1 MYEES
6 NGLSEIFPA
15 PRSTGSQFFRLQ
27 TPLRNGLRHGLI
39 ALTFSSSLLLPGLGC
54 KRGDGAAALKRLA
67 SRDDSVPAPP
77 AAPKFGGQEAL
88 TLKRLQTYTG
98 EVPEFTAITVL
109 PGRGMDIASI
119 KAFLPGRG
127 ETELLNAPSL
137 SQIAALMTG
146 TGADSHGEANATAG
160 GAFLVPFANPLA
172 GAVSADGKNLAVNVH
187 GKSVSLPVMID
198 PDRPA
203 APPMA
208 RFGLLSPMS
217 TSIPQINTMPD
228 GSEGR
233 ATYETGNFG
242 GHWPGKLQV
251 TVSTLLSGRAIDL
264 LISSTNIGSEPVPV
278 SSGWYPRL
286 AIPSGNRAQATVR
299 LPKTSTAGNLSSSS
313 DGFNARQGKALGA
326 QDLDVTLVNPKP
338 SLFDNG
344 PTVELRDPAIDYGL
358 RVVGMSASING
369 IRVLAPSGKNWVV
382 VSPVANLTDS
392 SGKPLDAENAN
403 DLMLAPGKTLQ
414 WRVRLELFMPS
425 TQVKAADDAST
436 FAPVPARP

>member
-1 MYEES
+1 M
-6 NGLSEIFPA
+6 SEIFPA
-15 PRSTGSQFFRLQ
+15 PRSTGPQIFRFP
-27 TPLRNGLRHGLI
+27 TPRWNGLRHGLV
-39 ALTFSSSLLLPGLGC
+39 ALTLSSSLLFPGLGC

-67 SRDDSVPAPP
+67 STDDSGPALP
-77 AAPKFGGQEAL
+77 ALPKFGGQEAL
-88 TLKRLQTYTG
+88 TLKRLQTYSG
-98 EVPEFTAITVL
+98 EVPEFTAVTVL

-119 KAFLPGRG
+119 KAYLPGRG
-127 ETELLNAPSL
+127 ETELLSAPSL

-146 TGADSHGEANATAG
+146 ADTDSHGEANLRAG

-172 GAVSADGKNLAVNVH
+172 GALNADGKNLAVNVH
-187 GKSVSLPVMID
+187 GKTVSLPVVID
-198 PDRPA
+198 PDHPA

-208 RFGLLSPMS
+208 RFGLLNLLT

-264 LISSTNIGSEPVPV
+264 VIASTNTGSEPVPV
-278 SSGWYPRL
+278 SAGWYPRL
-286 AIPSGNRAQATVR
+286 AIPSGNRAQATLR
-299 LPKTSTAGNLSSSS
+299 LPKTSIAGNLSSSS
-313 DGFNARQGKALGA
+313 DGFNARMGKALGA
-326 QDLDVTLVNPKP
+326 QDLDVTLVSPKP
-338 SLFDNG
+338 ALFDNG

-369 IRVLAPSGKNWVV
+369 IRVFAPSGKNWIV
-382 VSPVANLTDS
+382 VSPIANPTDS
-392 SGKPLDAENAN
+392 SGKPLDADKAD

-414 WRVRLELFMPS
+414 WRVRLELFIPS
-425 TQVKAADDAST
+425 AQVKAANDSST
-436 FAPVPARP
+436 FDPVPARP

>member
-1 MYEES
+1 M
-6 NGLSEIFPA
+6 
-15 PRSTGSQFFRLQ
+15 
-27 TPLRNGLRHGLI
+27 
-39 ALTFSSSLLLPGLGC
+39 
-54 KRGDGAAALKRLA
+54 
-67 SRDDSVPAPP
+67 
-77 AAPKFGGQEAL
+77 
-88 TLKRLQTYTG
+88 KRLQTYSG
-98 EVPEFTAITVL
+98 EVPEFIAITVL

-119 KAFLPGRG
+119 KAYLPGRG

-146 TGADSHGEANATAG
+146 TDADSHGEANAIAG

-172 GAVSADGKNLAVNVH
+172 GSVSADGKNLVVNVH
-187 GKSVSLPVMID
+187 GKAVSLPVVID

-264 LISSTNIGSEPVPV
+264 VISSTNIGSEPVPV

-299 LPKTSTAGNLSSSS
+299 LPKTSIGGNLSTS
-313 DGFNARQGKALGA
+313 DGFNARLGKAFGT
-326 QDLDVTLVNPKP
+326 QDLDVTLINPKP
-338 SLFDNG
+338 ALFDNG

-369 IRVLAPSGKNWVV
+369 IRVFAPSGKNWIV
-382 VSPVANLTDS
+382 VSPVANPTDS
-392 SGKPLDAENAN
+392 SGKPLDSEKAD

-414 WRVRLELFMPS
+414 WRVRLELFIPS
-425 TQVKAADDAST
+425 AQVKSVSDGST
-436 FAPVPARP
+436 FDPVPARP

>member
-1 MYEES
+1 M
-6 NGLSEIFPA
+6 
-15 PRSTGSQFFRLQ
+15 
-27 TPLRNGLRHGLI
+27 
-39 ALTFSSSLLLPGLGC
+39 
-54 KRGDGAAALKRLA
+54 
-67 SRDDSVPAPP
+67 
-77 AAPKFGGQEAL
+77 
-88 TLKRLQTYTG
+88 KRLQTYTG

-119 KAFLPGRG
+119 KAYLPGRG
-127 ETELLNAPSL
+127 ETELLSAPSL

-146 TGADSHGEANATAG
+146 TGSDSHGEANVGIG

-172 GAVSADGKNLAVNVH
+172 GAVSADGKSLSANVH
-187 GKSVSLPVMID
+187 GRSVSLPVVAD
-198 PDRPA
+198 PDHPA

-208 RFGLLSPMS
+208 RFGLLSLMS
-217 TSIPQINTMPD
+217 TSIPQVNTMPD

-251 TVSTLLSGRAIDL
+251 TVSALLSGRAIDL
-264 LISSTNIGSEPVPV
+264 LVSSTNTGSEPVPV
-278 SSGWYPRL
+278 STGWYPRL

-299 LPKTSTAGNLSSSS
+299 LPKTSIAGNISSSS

-326 QDLDVTLVNPKP
+326 QDLEVTLVNPKP
-338 SLFDNG
+338 ALFDNG

-369 IRVLAPSGKNWVV
+369 IRVFAPSGKNWIV
-382 VSPVANLTDS
+382 VSPIANPTDS
-392 SGKPLDAENAN
+392 SGKPLDGENAD

-414 WRVRLELFMPS
+414 WRVRLELFIPS
-425 TQVKAADDAST
+425 TQVKAANGSST
-436 FAPVPARP
+436 FDPIPARP

>member
-1 MYEES
+1 
-6 NGLSEIFPA
+6 LFEIFPA
-15 PRSTGSQFFRLQ
+15 ARSNGSQVFRFQ
-27 TPLRNGLRHGLI
+27 TPRPSGARRGLI
-39 ALTFSSSLLLPGLGC
+39 AVALSSSLLFPGLGC

-67 SRDDSVPAPP
+67 STDDTMPAPP
-77 AAPKFGGQEAL
+77 APAKFGGQEAL
-88 TLKRLQTYTG
+88 TLKRLQTYSG

-119 KAFLPGRG
+119 KAYIPGHG
-127 ETELLNAPSL
+127 ETELLSAPSL

-146 TGADSHGEANATAG
+146 TEADSHGEANAVAG

-187 GKSVSLPVMID
+187 GKAVSLPVVID
-198 PDRPA
+198 PDHPA

-208 RFGLLSPMS
+208 RFGLLNLIS

-264 LISSTNIGSEPVPV
+264 VISSTNTGSEPVPV

-286 AIPSGNRAQATVR
+286 AVPSGNRSQATLR
-299 LPKTSTAGNLSSSS
+299 LPKTSIAGNLSSSS
-313 DGFNARQGKALGA
+313 DGFNARQGKALGT

-338 SLFDNG
+338 ALFDNG

-358 RVVGMSASING
+358 RVVGMSSSVNG
-369 IRVLAPSGKNWVV
+369 IRVLAPSGKNWIV
-382 VSPVANLTDS
+382 VSPIANPTDS
-392 SGKPLDAENAN
+392 SGKPLDAENADN
-403 DLMLAPGKTLQ
+403 LMLAPGKTLQ
-414 WRVRLELFMPS
+414 WRVRLELFIPS
-425 TQVKAADDAST
+425 TQVKAANDSST
-436 FAPVPARP
+436 FGPVPARP